1 MNTVNLLLIGLGP
14 HSKRIYFPLIEAF
27 SCQGVKLIAFVDLKE
42 KQEDIISYLS
52 EKSIKPIPVYIY
64 PHQQTYHKLH
74 PEIELKLNR
83 LVRDHKIK
91 GIIIASEPL
100 VHIMYAKWAL
110 SQGLSVLM
118 DKPIST
124 HFNISTDSAAAKQL
138 LGDYHDLKLLYEHAI
153 RKNPSVIFSVMA
165 QRRYQ
170 TSFNLL
176 RHHISDCFAKTNCPI
191 TNVHTFHSDGQWR
204 MPTEI
209 VEQLYHPYMQG
220 YGKCSHSG
228 YHYYDIIPFLLQ
240 GALGG
245 DKYYDNVDIFTTV
258 TRPLDFLEQLSLKD
272 YERLFGRN
280 LFGKHNKYTENEL
293 SELMKNYGEID
304 AFSNICFKKSDKV
317 ITIVSINLAHNGF
330 STRDWVTA
338 ASRDLYQGNGRV
350 GHEVHILQQGPFQT
364 LHFHSYKSKENV
376 DEPNQVG
383 GKQHLEI
390 FIFKNHKMIGGQP
403 VTRIT
408 INDLIEMEG
417 GDRGLLGKAKAKV
430 FVEYIK
436 AIRGYI
442 PRTSVISEFIK
453 QEHAVI
459 LTSGIYQSMIAQIR
473 SKNPLINLKIHLK
486 E

>member
-1 MNTVNLLLIGLGP
+1 
-14 HSKRIYFPLIEAF
+14 
-27 SCQGVKLIAFVDLKE
+27 
-42 KQEDIISYLS
+42 
-52 EKSIKPIPVYIY
+52 
-64 PHQQTYHKLH
+64 
-74 PEIELKLNR
+74 
-83 LVRDHKIK
+83 
-91 GIIIASEPL
+91 
-100 VHIMYAKWAL
+100 
-110 SQGLSVLM
+110 
-118 DKPIST
+118 
-124 HFNISTDSAAAKQL
+124 
-138 LGDYHDLKLLYEHAI
+138 
-153 RKNPSVIFSVMA
+153 
-165 QRRYQ
+165 
-170 TSFNLL
+170 
-176 RHHISDCFAKTNCPI
+176 
-191 TNVHTFHSDGQWR
+191 
-204 MPTEI
+204 
-209 VEQLYHPYMQG
+209 
-220 YGKCSHSG
+220 
-228 YHYYDIIPFLLQ
+228 
-240 GALGG
+240 
-245 DKYYDNVDIFTTV
+245 
-258 TRPLDFLEQLSLKD
+258 
-272 YERLFGRN
+272 
-280 LFGKHNKYTENEL
+280 
-293 SELMKNYGEID
+293 MKNYGEID